1 MIRTLLLGMLV
12 AGCAYGGKAAAQHY
26 PDKPV
31 RIITVGSDPAMPR
44 ILAQDLSITLG
55 QQFYVEERAGAS
67 GTIGAEVAS
76 RAPAD
81 GYTLLVV
88 TSTHMVTPYFY
99 KLSYNIL
106 RDFEPVSL
114 MATSPFL
121 LLAHPSLP
129 ASTVRELIALA
140 KANPGRLNYSATA
153 AGSSSML
160 PFELFNSIASIKIM
174 HVPYKSVGSALIDA
188 VAGQVPLVMSPAPSS
203 LVQVTSGRLRALAV
217 TTPKRT
223 AALPNAPTFAEQG
236 IPIALSAWF
245 GISVPIKTPPDI
257 IGRLNTEIV
266 KAMRKLAIRERVLGL
281 AMDPGENSP
290 AEFMAF
296 MKEDFVRWTEA
307 VKAARL
313 DNEQK
318 Q

>member
-1 MIRTLLLGMLV
+1 MIRTLLSGMLV
-12 AGCAYGGKAAAQHY
+12 AGCAYGTKAVAQNY

-44 ILAQDLSITLG
+44 ILAQELSSTLG

-129 ASTVRELIALA
+129 VSNVQELIALA

-153 AGSSSML
+153 AGSATML
-160 PFELFNSIASIKIM
+160 PFEMFNSIAGIKIM
-174 HVPYKSVGSALIDA
+174 HVPYKSVAAALIDA

-245 GISVPIKTPPDI
+245 GISVPAKTPLDI
-257 IGRLNTEIV
+257 IARLNTEIG
-266 KAMRKLAIRERVLGL
+266 KAMRKPAIRERVLGL

-290 AEFMAF
+290 AEFIAF

-307 VKAARL
+307 VKAAKL